1 MIVNFIKK
9 NIFIFF
15 LLYNFSTF
23 SQTTLSGKIVDN
35 NNNTLKNVNV
45 IAVPKNSGSNLKFST
60 ANSKGEYHLTLD
72 KNSAYE
78 ITVSYLGFHEQKLT
92 FEANSENK
100 THNFILQPKDNK
112 IEEIVIKYEY
122 KPIEI
127 KKDTVTFNVKSFTNG
142 NERKLKEALEK
153 MPGVEVDKKGGVTFQ
168 GKKVTQTMVENR
180 SFFGGGSKLAVENIP
195 ADALD
200 KIEFIDNF
208 NKNGI
213 LKEVSDS
220 DQLAMNIKLKKDKM
234 KFVFGDIQ
242 GAAEIA
248 NDNNFNLAHAGLFYY
263 APKINI
269 GYIGDINSI
278 GKSTFT
284 FDDVIRF
291 SGGYSSFL
299 NERKSLT
306 NLYTLANDNTDVI
319 NHKSQFSAL
328 NFDTKINK
336 INLTGYNIFSKT
348 FITSLAETKNQY
360 IQNNSSIFED
370 KSDTSFAKNLMNITN
385 IQLDYEPN
393 KKEKWFY
400 NAQYQFSKSN
410 NETDLNTT
418 TSNSNIYFENLIKSK
433 NHSFKQY
440 VEWHKKF
447 SRNHT
452 TSFVINHQL
461 ENSTP
466 EKNWKTNQP
475 FLTNFIPIQS
485 DTEYLIHQTK
495 EIKNNSI
502 DVLMK
507 HYWILNN
514 ANHLY
519 TNIGISNWQT
529 HLVTSEE
536 QTLTNGNINHF
547 NTNGFGNNLEY
558 NLTNAF
564 IGLEYK
570 FKFKKLLVKPILYL
584 HNYNLKSIQNSKNTI
599 TKLLLQPQFHADYEF
614 NDYEKASFKY
624 KLVNSFSEA
633 NNYAENFVLQSYNT
647 VFKGNA
653 LLENETFHN
662 LTWNYSNRKYFNSFN
677 WYAFLNYNKK
687 TTSLRNQLIT
697 DGINQFSTAV
707 LTENPENNWRLS
719 GNISKKIHQFNLSFN
734 SSLSWLNYLQNINT
748 VLSKYER
755 TNQSFTLKART
766 QNKKWPDFSVG
777 YTKGYG
783 SLTGLTSSKNF
794 NDTFEASL
802 NFRFLKDFVFDINYE
817 NYKTKNS
824 NNDKTYFEI
833 ANSSLRYNKKN
844 SLLTFEIFVN
854 NIFDTKTKNNIS
866 ISDFVVS
873 ENKTYILPRI
883 AMLSLT
889 YKL

>member
-1 MIVNFIKK
+1 LKYFL
-9 NIFIFF
+9 FIFF
-15 LLYNFSTF
+15 FITNYNY
-23 SQTTLSGKIVDN
+23 SQTAFSGKIVDN
-35 NNNTLKNVNV
+35 NNNPLRNVNV
-45 IAVPKNSGSNLKFST
+45 IAVPKNSTSKLKFST
-60 ANSKGEYHLTLD
+60 ANNKGEYTLTLD
-72 KNSAYE
+72 KNTTYE
-78 ITVSYLGFHEQKLT
+78 ITVSYLGYHEEKLT

-100 THNFILQPKDNK
+100 IHNFILQPKDNK

-122 KPIEI
+122 QPIEI

-168 GKKVTQTMVENR
+168 GKKVTQTMVQGR

-208 NKNGI
+208 SSNGV
-213 LKEVSDS
+213 LKDVSDS
-220 DQLAMNIKLKKDKM
+220 DQLAMNVKLKNDKL

-248 NDNNFNLAHAGLFYY
+248 NNNNFNLAHAGLFYY

-269 GYIGDINSI
+269 GYIGDINTI

-306 NLYTLANDNTDVI
+306 NLYALADDNTDVV
-319 NHKSQFSAL
+319 NHKSQFSAI
-328 NFDTKINK
+328 NFDSKINK
-336 INLTGYNIFSKT
+336 LNLTGYNIFSKT
-348 FITSLAETKNQY
+348 FITSFAETKNQY
-360 IQNNSSIFED
+360 IQNTSNIFED
-370 KSDTSFAKNLMNITN
+370 KNDTSIAKNLMNITN

-393 KKEKWFY
+393 KKEKWLY
-400 NAQYQFSKSN
+400 NAQYQFSKNN

-418 TSNSNIYFENLIKSK
+418 TTNSDNYFENLIKSR
-433 NHSFKQY
+433 NNSFKQY
-440 VEWHKKF
+440 AEWHKKI
-447 SRNHT
+447 SKTHT
-452 TSFVINHQL
+452 TTFVINHQL

-466 EKNWKTNQP
+466 NKKWITNQA
-475 FLTNFIPIQS
+475 FLTNFIPIQP
-485 DTEYLIHQTK
+485 DTEYLINQTK
-495 EIKNNSI
+495 EIKNNTI
-502 DVLMK
+502 DLLLK

-514 ANHLY
+514 ANHFY

-529 HLVTSEE
+529 VLNTSEN
-536 QTLTNGNINHF
+536 QTLTNGNTNNF
-547 NTNGFGNNLEY
+547 NLNGFGNKLDY

-570 FKFKKLLVKPILYL
+570 SKFKKLLLKPILYL
-584 HNYNLKSIQNSKNTI
+584 HNYTLKANQNAFS
-599 TKLLLQPQFHADYEF
+599 KLLLQPQFHADYEF
-614 NDYEKASFKY
+614 NDYEKVSFKY

-662 LTWNYSNRKYFNSFN
+662 LSLNYSNRKYFNSFN

-687 TTSLRNQLIT
+687 TTSIRNQLVV
-697 DGINQFSTAV
+697 DGINQFSTPV
-707 LTENPENNWRLS
+707 LTQNPENNWRLN
-719 GNISKKIHQFNLSFN
+719 GNISKKIYKFNMSFN
-734 SSLSWLNYLQNINT
+734 SSVSWNTYLQNVNNL
-748 VLSKYER
+748 LSKYER
-755 TNQSFTLKART
+755 TNQNFTLKART
-766 QNKKWPDFSVG
+766 QNKKWPDFSVE
-777 YTKGYG
+777 YTKGFG
-783 SLTGLTSSKNF
+783 NLSGLTNSKNT
-794 NDTFEASL
+794 NDTFESSL
-802 NFRFLKDFVFDINYE
+802 NIRFFKDFVFEMNYE
-817 NYKTKNS
+817 NFKTKNS

-844 SLLTFEIFVN
+844 SPLTFEIFVN

-866 ISDFVVS
+866 ISDFVIS
-873 ENKTYILPRI
+873 ENKTYILPRV

-889 YKL
+889 YKI

>member
-1 MIVNFIKK
+1 MPIYQFKK
-9 NIFIFF
+9 TLTSFIFSLF
-15 LLYNFSTF
+15 FISICF
-23 SQTTLSGKIVDN
+23 SQTTLSGKILDSN
-35 NNNTLKNVNV
+35 NNPLRSINV
-45 IAVPKNSGSNLKFST
+45 IAVPKNSTSNLKFST
-60 ANSKGEYHLTLD
+60 ANNKGEYTLTLD
-72 KNSAYE
+72 KNTTYE
-78 ITVSYLGFHEQKLT
+78 ITVSYLGYHEEKLF

-100 THNFILQPKDNK
+100 IHNFILQPKDNK
-112 IEEIVIKYEY
+112 IEEIVIKHEY

-168 GKKVTQTMVENR
+168 GKKVTQTMVQGR

-208 NKNGI
+208 TTNGV
-213 LKEVSDS
+213 LKDVSDS
-220 DQLAMNIKLKKDKM
+220 DQLAMNVKLKKDKV

-242 GAAEIA
+242 GAAEIT

-269 GYIGDINSI
+269 GYIGDINTI

-306 NLYTLANDNTDVI
+306 NLNSLADDNTDVI
-319 NHKSQFSAL
+319 NHKSKFSAI
-328 NFDTKINK
+328 NFDTQFNK
-336 INLTGYNIFSKT
+336 VNITGYNIFSKT
-348 FITSLAETKNQY
+348 FITNFAETKNQY
-360 IQNNSSIFED
+360 LQNTTTIFED
-370 KSDTSFAKNLMNITN
+370 KNNTSFAKNLMNITN
-385 IQLDYEPN
+385 IQLDYESN
-393 KKEKWFY
+393 KKEKWLY
-400 NAQYQFSKSN
+400 NAQYQFSKNN
-410 NETDLNTT
+410 NETDLNTS
-418 TSNSNIYFENLIKSK
+418 TSNANIYFENLIKSK

-440 VEWHKKF
+440 AEWHKKF

-466 EKNWKTNQP
+466 EKNWNTNQA
-475 FLTNFIPIQS
+475 FLTNFIPIQL
-485 DTEYLIHQTK
+485 DTEYLIYQTK

-514 ANHLY
+514 SNHLY

-529 HLVTSEE
+529 HLITSEK
-536 QTLTNGNINHF
+536 QTLTNGNTNNF
-547 NTNGFGNNLEY
+547 NSNGFGNNLDY

-570 FKFKKLLVKPILYL
+570 FKIKKLLLKPILYL
-584 HNYNLKSIQNSKNTI
+584 HNYTLKANQNTI
-599 TKLLLQPQFHADYEF
+599 SKLLLQPQFHVDYEF
-614 NDYEKASFKY
+614 NDNEKTSLKY

-662 LTWNYSNRKYFNSFN
+662 LTWNYSNRKYFNNFN
-677 WYAFLNYNKK
+677 WYAFLNYNRK

-697 DGINQFSTAV
+697 DGINQFSSPV
-707 LTENPENNWRLS
+707 LTNNPENNWRLNGS
-719 GNISKKIHQFNLSFN
+719 ISKKIHQFNLSFN
-734 SSLSWLNYLQNINT
+734 TSLSWNNYLQNVNT

-755 TNQSFTLKART
+755 TNQNFTLKART

-777 YTKGYG
+777 YTKGFG
-783 SLTGLTSSKNF
+783 SLSGLTSSKNF
-794 NDTFEASL
+794 NDTFETSL
-802 NFRFLKDFVFDINYE
+802 NFKFLKDFVFEINYE

-844 SLLTFEIFVN
+844 SPLTFEVFVN
-854 NIFDTKTKNNIS
+854 NIFNTKIKNNIS
-866 ISDFVVS
+866 ISDYIIS

-883 AMLSLT
+883 AMFSLT

>member
-1 MIVNFIKK
+1 MFKFI
-9 NIFIFF
+9 ICLFF
-15 LLYNFSTF
+15 TSFGI
-23 SQTTLSGKIVDN
+23 SQITLSGKILDN
-35 NNNTLKNVNV
+35 NNNVLRNVNV
-45 IAVPKNSGSNLKFST
+45 MSIPKNGTSKLQFST
-60 ANSKGEYHLTLD
+60 TNTNGEYTFVLD

-78 ITVSYLGFHEQKLT
+78 IIVSYLGYFEQKLSI
-92 FEANSENK
+92 EANSENK

-168 GKKVTQTMVENR
+168 GKKVTQTMVQGR

-208 NKNGI
+208 TSNGV
-213 LKEVSDS
+213 LKDVSDS
-220 DQLAMNIKLKKDKM
+220 DQLAMNVKLKKDKM

-242 GAAEIA
+242 GAAEMA
-248 NDNNFNLAHAGLFYY
+248 DDNHFNLAHAGLFYY

-269 GYIGDINSI
+269 GYIGDINTI

-284 FDDVIRF
+284 FEDVIRF
-291 SGGYSSFL
+291 SGGYSGFL
-299 NERKSLT
+299 NERKRLT
-306 NLYTLANDNTDVI
+306 NLYALADDNTDVV
-319 NHKSQFSAL
+319 NHKSQFSAI
-328 NFDTKINK
+328 NFDTQFNK
-336 INLTGYNIFSKT
+336 VNLTGYNIFSKT
-348 FITSLAETKNQY
+348 FITRFSETKNQY
-360 IQNNSSIFED
+360 IQNASTLFED
-370 KSDTSFAKNLMNITN
+370 KNDTSFARNLMNITN

-393 KKEKWFY
+393 KKEKWLY
-400 NAQYQFSKSN
+400 NAQFQFSKNN

-418 TSNSNIYFENLIKSK
+418 TANSTIYFENLIKSK

-440 VEWHKKF
+440 AEWHKKITKK
-447 SRNHT
+447 HT
-452 TSFVINHQL
+452 STVVINQHI

-466 EKNWKTNQP
+466 EKNWKTNQA
-475 FLTNFIPIQS
+475 FLTSFIPIQP
-485 DTEYLIHQTK
+485 DTEYLINQTK
-495 EIKNNSI
+495 EIKNNTI
-502 DVLMK
+502 DLLLK

-529 HLVTSEE
+529 DLITSET
-536 QTLTNGNINHF
+536 QTLTNGNTNNF
-547 NTNGFGNNLEY
+547 NSNGFGNNLDY

-570 FKFKKLLVKPILYL
+570 FKVKKLLLKPILYL
-584 HNYNLKSIQNSKNTI
+584 HNYHLKTKQNSKNSI
-599 TKLLLQPQFHADYEF
+599 SKLVLQPQFHADYEF
-614 NDYEKASFKY
+614 SDTEKASFKY

-662 LTWNYSNRKYFNSFN
+662 LSLNYSNRKYFNSFN
-677 WYAFLNYNKK
+677 WFAFLTYNKK
-687 TTSLRNQLIT
+687 TTSIRNQLEFN
-697 DGINQFSTAV
+697 GINQFSTSI
-707 LTENPENNWRLS
+707 LTNNPENNWRLN
-719 GNISKKIHQFNLSFN
+719 GNISKKVYKFNLSFN
-734 SSLSWLNYLQNINT
+734 TSLSWNNYLQNVNS

-755 TNQSFTLKART
+755 ANQNFALKART
-766 QNKKWPDFSVG
+766 QNKKWPDFSVE
-777 YTKGYG
+777 YTKGFG
-783 SLTGLTSSKNF
+783 NLSGLTNSKNT
-794 NDTFEASL
+794 NDTFESSL
-802 NFRFLKDFVFDINYE
+802 NIRFFKDFVFEMNYE
-817 NYKTKNS
+817 NFKTKNS

-844 SLLTFEIFVN
+844 SPLSFEIFVN

-866 ISDFVVS
+866 ISDYIIS
-873 ENKTYILPRI
+873 ENKTYILPRVV
-883 AMLSLT
+883 MLSLT
-889 YKL
+889 YKM

>member
-1 MIVNFIKK
+1 MFKFI
-9 NIFIFF
+9 ICLFF
-15 LLYNFSTF
+15 TSFGI
-23 SQTTLSGKIVDN
+23 SQITLSGKILDN
-35 NNNTLKNVNV
+35 NNNVLRNVNV
-45 IAVPKNSGSNLKFST
+45 MSIPKNGTSKLQFST
-60 ANSKGEYHLTLD
+60 TNTNGEYTFVLD

-78 ITVSYLGFHEQKLT
+78 IIVSYLGYFEQKLSI
-92 FEANSENK
+92 EANSENK
-100 THNFILQPKDNK
+100 VHNFILQPKDNK

-122 KPIEI
+122 QPIEI

-168 GKKVTQTMVENR
+168 GKKVTQTMVQGR

-208 NKNGI
+208 TSNGV
-213 LKEVSDS
+213 LKDVSDS
-220 DQLAMNIKLKKDKM
+220 DQLAMNVKLKKDKM

-242 GAAEIA
+242 GAAEMA
-248 NDNNFNLAHAGLFYY
+248 DDNHFNLAHAGLFYY

-269 GYIGDINSI
+269 GYIGDINTI

-284 FDDVIRF
+284 FEDVIRF
-291 SGGYSSFL
+291 SGGYSGFL
-299 NERKSLT
+299 NERKRLT
-306 NLYTLANDNTDVI
+306 NLYALADDNTDVV
-319 NHKSQFSAL
+319 NHKSQFSAI
-328 NFDTKINK
+328 NFDTQFNK
-336 INLTGYNIFSKT
+336 VNLTGYNIFSKT
-348 FITSLAETKNQY
+348 FITRFSETKNQY
-360 IQNNSSIFED
+360 IQNASTLFED
-370 KSDTSFAKNLMNITN
+370 KNDTSFARNLMNITN

-393 KKEKWFY
+393 KKEKWLY
-400 NAQYQFSKSN
+400 NAQFQFSKNN

-418 TSNSNIYFENLIKSK
+418 TANSTIYFENLIKSK

-440 VEWHKKF
+440 AEWHKKITKK
-447 SRNHT
+447 HT
-452 TSFVINHQL
+452 STVVINQHI

-466 EKNWKTNQP
+466 EKNWKTNQA
-475 FLTNFIPIQS
+475 FLTSFIPIQP
-485 DTEYLIHQTK
+485 DTEYLINQTK
-495 EIKNNSI
+495 EIKNNTI
-502 DVLMK
+502 DLLLK

-529 HLVTSEE
+529 DLITSET
-536 QTLTNGNINHF
+536 QTLTNGNTNNF
-547 NTNGFGNNLEY
+547 NSNGFGNNLDY

-570 FKFKKLLVKPILYL
+570 FKVKKLLLKPILYL
-584 HNYNLKSIQNSKNTI
+584 HNYHLKTKQNSKNSI
-599 TKLLLQPQFHADYEF
+599 SKLVLQPQFHADYEF
-614 NDYEKASFKY
+614 SDTEKASFKY

-662 LTWNYSNRKYFNSFN
+662 LSLNYSNRKYFNSFN
-677 WYAFLNYNKK
+677 WFAFLTYNKK
-687 TTSLRNQLIT
+687 TTSIRNQLEFN
-697 DGINQFSTAV
+697 GINQFSTSI
-707 LTENPENNWRLS
+707 LTNNPENNWRLN
-719 GNISKKIHQFNLSFN
+719 GNISKKVYKFNLSFN
-734 SSLSWLNYLQNINT
+734 TSLSWNNYLQNVNS

-755 TNQSFTLKART
+755 ANQNFALKART
-766 QNKKWPDFSVG
+766 QNKKWPDFSVE
-777 YTKGYG
+777 YTKGFG
-783 SLTGLTSSKNF
+783 NLSGLTNSKNT
-794 NDTFEASL
+794 NDTFESSL
-802 NFRFLKDFVFDINYE
+802 NIRFFKDFVFEMNYE
-817 NYKTKNS
+817 NFKTKNS

-844 SLLTFEIFVN
+844 SPLSFEIFVN

-866 ISDFVVS
+866 ISDYIIS
-873 ENKTYILPRI
+873 ENKTYILPRVV
-883 AMLSLT
+883 MLSLT
-889 YKL
+889 YKI